1 MKLLLFSI
9 FITISLQA
17 QNKNVSLVL
26 PWKHQFQFAGYY
38 VAKEL
43 GFYKNVGLDVEIK
56 EFDTSIKISQDV
68 VNQKYDFG
76 VGHSFLILDKINRF
90 PDIILLNAIHQ
101 SSPMVLL
108 SKKRK
113 DIKTIADIAGK
124 KVMASHDQVDG
135 APINS
140 MLFSNGLTK
149 DSYTV
154 IEPSFNVIDI
164 INSKTDIMTSYSS
177 NEPYTLEQKGVEY
190 TIFDPKD
197 YGYDFYSDILFTSK
211 SMLNKNPKEVEKF
224 RIASLEGWK
233 YAYNHTDEAIEII
246 LKKYN
251 TQNRTKKA
259 LEFEAKTLKKLAFKD
274 GVNFGEINPLKLK
287 EITTSYRL
295 LGLVNTKEK
304 IDFDSF
310 IYNFSID
317 YIFNKNSLE
326 KKNSNWLEFIHNLY
340 FKLFIFISIVIIFL
354 TLYFRFRTE
363 KLLKEKTVELILQN
377 RIFNDNV
384 CSSKTDLDG
393 NITYVS
399 DAFCK
404 LTGYACE
411 ELISKK
417 HNILKDSQTTQELY
431 QDLWITIAS
440 GHIWRGELKN
450 IKKDGSEYWINTI
463 ISPLLDNKSN
473 IVAYESIIQDITL
486 KKLLKGFNAKLEQE
500 VKKQTQKLEKLAITD
515 KLTTLY
521 NRVKLDDDLASN
533 YKHFQEFNENFT
545 VIIIDID
552 FFKNVNDTYGHQVGD
567 TVLCEIS
574 ELIKRSVRSTDIV
587 GRWGGEEFMI
597 ICPKTDINSAYEVA
611 ENIRK
616 KIEVHD
622 FSRVGKLTISAG
634 VCDIASNKNLDSM
647 VSKADTLLYDAKH
660 SGRNAVHGDKK

>member
-1 MKLLLFSI
+1 MKYLLFLI
-9 FITISLQA
+9 LITISLQA

-56 EFDTSIKISQDV
+56 EFDISVKISQDV

-90 PDIILLNAIHQ
+90 PNIILLNAVHQ

-108 SKKRK
+108 SKKRE
-113 DIKTIADIAGK
+113 DLKTITDIAGK
-124 KVMASHDQVDG
+124 KVMASRDQVDG
-135 APINS
+135 AAINS

-154 IEPSFNVIDI
+154 IEPSFNILDI
-164 INSKTDIMTSYSS
+164 INGKTDIMTSYSS
-177 NEPYTLEQKGVEY
+177 NEPYALQQKGIEY

-211 SMLNKNPKEVEKF
+211 SMLDKHPKEVEAF
-224 RIASLEGWK
+224 RIASLHGWE
-233 YAYNHTDEAIEII
+233 YAFNNIDETIEII

-259 LEFEAKTLKKLAFKD
+259 LEFEAKTLKELALKD

-295 LGLVNTKEK
+295 LGLVNTKTK

-310 IYNFSID
+310 VYNSLID
-317 YIFNKNSLE
+317 YKFNKNSLE
-326 KKNSNWLEFIHNLY
+326 KEDSHWLEFIHNLY
-340 FKLFIFISIVIIFL
+340 FQLFMFISIIIMFL

-363 KLLKEKTVELILQN
+363 KLLKERTAELKLQN

-404 LTGYACE
+404 LTGYSCE

-417 HNILKDSQTTQELY
+417 HNILKDSQTSQELY
-431 QDLWITIAS
+431 KDLWLTISS
-440 GHIWRGELKN
+440 GHIWKGEVKN
-450 IKKDGSEYWINTI
+450 VKKDGSEYWINAV
-463 ISPLLDNKSN
+463 ISPILDNKSN
-473 IVAYESIIQDITL
+473 IVAYESIIKDTTL
-486 KKLLKGFNAKLEQE
+486 KKVLKGFNEKLEKE

-515 KLTTLY
+515 KLTSLY
-521 NRVKLDDDLASN
+521 NRVKLDDDLESN
-533 YKHFQEFNENFT
+533 YKHYQDFNENFA

-552 FFKNVNDTYGHQVGD
+552 FFKNVNDTHGHQVGD

-597 ICPKTDINSAYEVA
+597 ICPQADKNNAYEVA

-616 KIEVHD
+616 KIEVYD

-634 VCDIASNKNLDSM
+634 VCDIASEKNLDSM
-647 VSKADTLLYDAKH
+647 VSKADTLLYNAKH
-660 SGRNAVHGDKK
+660 SGRNSVFRDKK